1 MKCSTVHKLLNEY
14 VENSLDDS
22 VSRSLSEHIG
32 KCRQCAAEENLLR
45 SLTAALHSLPQRT
58 APLNFTDGVMESLSQ
73 AGEIEEEIGLL
84 SSVVS
89 ATGLLPT
96 WFGIRMMT
104 RSVQAA
110 KYIPRPTVRLRTGK
124 ARSRSLTK
132 LPLALGF
139 RW

>member
-22 VSRSLSEHIG
+22 ISRSLSEHIR
-32 KCRQCAAEENLLR
+32 KCKQCAAEEHLLR
-45 SLTAALHSLPQRT
+45 SLTATLRSLPQRP
-58 APLNFTDGVMESLSQ
+58 ASLNFTDGIMESLLQ
-73 AGEIEEEIGLL
+73 AGEPEEEVGLL

-96 WFGIRMMT
+96 WFGMRMMA
-104 RSVQAA
+104 RSVEAA
-110 KYIPRPTVRLRTGK
+110 KYIPRPTVRLRKGE

>member
-14 VENSLDDS
+14 VENNLDDS
-22 VSRSLSEHIG
+22 VSRSLSEHIE
-32 KCRQCAAEENLLR
+32 KCGQCAAEEHLLR
-45 SLTAALHSLPQRT
+45 SLTSTLRSLPQRS
-58 APLNFTDGVMESLSQ
+58 APLNFTDGVMETLLQ
-73 AGEIEEEIGLL
+73 ADEPEEEVGLL
-84 SSVVS
+84 SSVIS

-96 WFGIRMMT
+96 LFGIRMMT

-110 KYIPRPTVRLRTGK
+110 KYIPRPTVRLRMGET
-124 ARSRSLTK
+124 RSRSLTK

>member
-1 MKCSTVHKLLNEY
+1 MKCSTVHELLNEH
-14 VENSLDDS
+14 VENNLDDS

-32 KCRQCAAEENLLR
+32 KCGQCAAEEHLLR
-45 SLTAALHSLPQRT
+45 SLTATLHSLPQRS
-58 APLNFTDGVMESLSQ
+58 APLNFTDGVMESLLQ
-73 AGEIEEEIGLL
+73 ADEPEEEIGLL
-84 SSVVS
+84 SSVVA
-89 ATGLLPT
+89 ATGLLPM
-96 WFGIRMMT
+96 WFAIRMMG

-110 KYIPRPTVRLRTGK
+110 KYIPRPTVRLKTGE